1 MKKKVLSTLLVAAMT
16 ACMFA
21 GCSTDTTTKST
32 TTPGGE
38 DGTTTAAKLE
48 RPTLEDY
55 GSGKISIW
63 VADNIV
69 DLTQEKADA
78 FIAAHPEYAGY
89 TVEVTA
95 NGEGT
100 AATAVLTDLDAA
112 ADIFGFPQDQLARL
126 VGAKALV
133 PIAGSYFE
141 QFVKENNDASSVAAA
156 MAGKEMYAFPYTS
169 DNGYFVYYDKTVVKH
184 TDTLENMIKDCE
196 DAKKSFYFDLNSGWY
211 QTAFFFGT
219 GCTLTYDTDDAGK
232 FTKCNI
238 DYNSDKGLVALKEMV
253 EVAKSAYFVDGSD
266 ANAAVDYGFI
276 VDGTWDKEAVIG
288 KLGDNWA
295 ACKLPE
301 FEGSDGKKYQLSGF
315 GGFKLMGVKPQEDN
329 KKQLVCL
336 HLAEYLTGEEVQ
348 LARFEACGWGPSN
361 LKAQANEKVQADPA
375 LAALGAQ
382 LAYTIPQGQYPGD
395 YWTRAEA
402 LGNDAEIKDAGY
414 TDDQLKDMLKKFEE
428 DCKSYC
434 NAE

>member
-21 GCSTDTTTKST
+21 GCSTDTTTKGT

-133 PIAGSYFE
+133 PIAGSYYE

-196 DAKKSFYFDLNSGWY
+196 DAKKNFYFDLNSGWY

-219 GCTLTYDTDDAGK
+219 GCTLTYDTDDEGK

-266 ANAAVDYGFI
+266 AKSAVDYGFI
-276 VDGTWDKEAVIG
+276 VDGTWDKDSVIG

-414 TDDQLKDMLKKFEE
+414 TDDQLKEMLKKFEE